1 MVGIGRCG
9 DADHPP
15 QALREDFDLE
25 YAGEVFSVEYAGRA
39 DLFDGL
45 AIWKE
50 EKYRSL
56 QGTYP
61 VLMVSFA
68 DVKENT
74 FAQTRKAMC
83 RILRFLYDKFSFLLE
98 GDLLSES
105 EKKDFRKISAEMED
119 NEASFSLKMLSLYL
133 SRYYGKKVIILLD
146 EYDTPMQEAYVNGYW
161 EELVSFTRSMLEY
174 LPIISAIS
182 LRLTL
187 SRISLCAVI
196 SKQTILS
203 SPRRVAA
210 FIIPPLRCLRRCM
223 QNDGAVNGFDFLSP
237 SRCSLGLLAL
247 QDILSNLFCPIL
259 RTTRDISSFSGIF
272 ILSIFPPWTKAFI
285 SSTKAF
291 NVI

>member
-105 EKKDFRKISAEMED
+105 EKERFPED
-119 NEASFSLKMLSLYL
+119 
-133 SRYYGKKVIILLD
+133 
-146 EYDTPMQEAYVNGYW
+146 
-161 EELVSFTRSMLEY
+161 
-174 LPIISAIS
+174 
-182 LRLTL
+182 
-187 SRISLCAVI
+187 LC
-196 SKQTILS
+196 
-203 SPRRVAA
+203 R
-210 FIIPPLRCLRRCM
+210 
-223 QNDGAVNGFDFLSP
+223 DG
-237 SRCSLGLLAL
+237 R
-247 QDILSNLFCPIL
+247 
-259 RTTRDISSFSGIF
+259 
-272 ILSIFPPWTKAFI
+272 
-285 SSTKAF
+285 
-291 NVI
+291 